1 VIVDNKEQKM
11 VHHIKDNLQNKQ
23 EYEEHEDNKV
33 YDYSNQESCYGHSRN
48 VVHNLWDKAKDVHK
62 GRVIWSFEGVH
73 VPWQDDNNNKGTVVG
88 FCERGMNPCFCM

>member
-33 YDYSNQESCYGHSRN
+33 FDYRNQESCYGHSRN
-48 VVHNLWDKAKDVHK
+48 VVHNLSDKAKDVHK
-62 GRVIWSFEGVH
+62 GRVIWSFEGEH
-73 VPWQDDNNNKGTVVG
+73 VPWQDDNNKGMVYG